1 MPSPSPQGR
10 TRSPGLAALAAALV
24 GCALAGEA
32 IFRGGLSRYVLFG
45 IGVGAA
51 LLLPLAA
58 ILLFGA
64 SGRRMLRKL
73 LFAAVPCA
81 LLLALLELAFRVL
94 DLRDPTT
101 GTVVASDAYGLA
113 LLPQPGLADAH
124 GFRNATIPTS
134 AQVLCIGD
142 SFTWGFGVAARDSYP
157 QALAKRSGRSVYNAS
172 LGGYGPIQYREL
184 ARNHLRL
191 RPEHVILGVYLGNDV
206 LNAVAFAALPCA
218 ADLRREG
225 FPYPPLP
232 PLPGA
237 GAHDAPAPNLA
248 VGLAEQVAKTSRL
261 LSYGGGLL
269 RERLR
274 YAVPG
279 WDAEPGT
286 PGLREGPIATLFA
299 PHLVVPTD
307 LDSAAAQEGLRLSE
321 RCIADV
327 ARMCREAGAKP
338 WLLVFP
344 TKEAVYCRFLEQAGQ
359 SRPELQEAASSGARL
374 VDAFARI
381 GAENGCAVLDLSP
394 HLLAALERGEP
405 MWPAGSDPHLAAG
418 GYGLA
423 AEVVAAALATDAA
436 ESSGR

>member
-1 MPSPSPQGR
+1 MH
-10 TRSPGLAALAAALV
+10 SPGSQQRNPHLGAPSVVLALGGVALAAD
-24 GCALAGEA
+24 A
-32 IFRGGLSRYVLFG
+32 ILRGGLSRYVLFG
-45 IGVGAA
+45 VACGAA
-51 LLLPLAA
+51 LALPLVVA
-58 ILLFGA
+58 LLFRGA
-64 SGRRMLRKL
+64 GRRFLRKL
-73 LFAAVPCA
+73 GFAAIPCV
-81 LLLALLELAFRVL
+81 LLLALLEGAFRLL
-94 DLRDPTT
+94 DLRDPTA
-101 GTVVASDAYGLA
+101 GTVVASEAYGLA
-113 LLPQPGLADAH
+113 LLPQPGIADAN
-124 GFRNATIPTS
+124 GFRNDAAPQD

-142 SFTWGFGVAARDSYP
+142 SFTWGFGVAAKDSYP
-157 QALAKRSGRSVYNAS
+157 QALARRSGRKVYNAS

-184 ARNHLRL
+184 VRNYLRL
-191 RPEHVILGVYLGNDV
+191 RPEHVILGVYLGNDI

-218 ADLRREG
+218 EDLRREG

-237 GAHDAPAPNLA
+237 GVDDAPAPNLA

-274 YAVPG
+274 HAVPG

-307 LDSAAAQEGLRLSE
+307 LDSAAAQEGLRMSE

-327 ARMCREAGAKP
+327 AQMCRAAGAKP

-344 TKEAVYCRFLEQAGQ
+344 TKEAIYCRFLEQTGQ

-423 AEVVAAALATDAA
+423 AEVVAAALAKDGSA
-436 ESSGR
+436 SSGR